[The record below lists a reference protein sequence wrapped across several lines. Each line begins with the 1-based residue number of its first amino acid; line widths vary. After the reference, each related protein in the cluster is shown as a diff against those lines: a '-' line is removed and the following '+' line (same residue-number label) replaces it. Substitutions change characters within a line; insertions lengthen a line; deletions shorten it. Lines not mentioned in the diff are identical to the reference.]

1 MTLNDSHGHVDW
13 VLRILKLLVGI
24 RKIKTNKQT
33 NKKGKQHGLSRL
45 FTIKCGKIYMHLFFI
60 GETVLNILSLW
71 KTLNNSSPKG

>member
-33 NKKGKQHGLSRL
+33 RKENSMACPGYSQSSVAR
-45 FTIKCGKIYMHLFFI
+45 FI
-60 GETVLNILSLW
+60 CIF
-71 KTLNNSSPKG
+71 SS